1 MKAFAV
7 TKSIAVATIASAVAV
22 ALAGCAAL
30 SDPGPQTLHD
40 GAQLTRIQRGMTGD
54 EVLRALGPPNE
65 TMKFARTRTET
76 LDYRY
81 TDAWGY
87 LCLYSIVIDESG
99 HVVSTIS
106 ARLNDGGEKGM

>member
-1 MKAFAV
+1 MNAFAV
-7 TKSIAVATIASAVAV
+7 TKSIAVATVAG
-22 ALAGCAAL
+22 AMLLAGCAW
-30 SDPGPQTLHD
+30 SSGPGPYTLHA
-40 GAQLTRIQRGMTGD
+40 GAELAKIQRGMTAD

-65 TMKFARTRTET
+65 TMKFPTSRTES

-87 LCLYSIVIDESG
+87 LCLYSIVVDESG

-106 ARLNDGGEKGM
+106 ARLNDGGNHGT